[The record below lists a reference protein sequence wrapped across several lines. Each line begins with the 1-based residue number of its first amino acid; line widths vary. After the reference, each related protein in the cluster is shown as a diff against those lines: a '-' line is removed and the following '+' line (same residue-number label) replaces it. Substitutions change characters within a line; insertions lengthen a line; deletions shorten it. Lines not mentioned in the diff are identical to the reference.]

1 LVFAAGASGRGA
13 VGGSG
18 VAWTA
23 DMFVSSRRV
32 LFRAASICAFCACWS
47 ASLVSISVNRSLV
60 SLEGRSIFSEV
71 GEGNSRGVTAISLDD
86 EAEKARSRKGEI
98 LAVRQRDS
106 GPGYFILLCCKGT
119 VGSEAR

>member
-1 LVFAAGASGRGA
+1 
-13 VGGSG
+13 
-18 VAWTA
+18 
-23 DMFVSSRRV
+23 MFVSSRRV

-60 SLEGRSIFSEV
+60 SSEGRSIFSEV
-71 GEGNSRGVTAISLDD
+71 GEGNSGGVTAISLDD
-86 EAEKARSRKGEI
+86 EAEKARSRKGEF

-119 VGSEAR
+119 VGPEAR